1 MKALSQFLR
10 TTIVGGILFLL
21 PIVVI
26 SVVLGKAFD
35 YAQRVLRP
43 IIELLPDWTSST
55 MLSAALTIVAIGLLC
70 FCAGLI
76 ARSLFAQRMVARL
89 ESAFLSK
96 APVYTYVKQ
105 VGASM
110 MGASGIKEFPVVL
123 VQISGALATWNSN

>member
-89 ESAFLSK
+89 DCPLFY
-96 APVYTYVKQ
+96 PRCRFIHT
-105 VGASM
+105 
-110 MGASGIKEFPVVL
+110 
-123 VQISGALATWNSN
+123 